1 MKILI
6 ALLLAFSCSVLI
18 ADTDVVTVKGKG
30 SGINETAAL
39 KDAYRDAVETAVGL
53 YVDAEQMV
61 KNDEVVEDQILTQ
74 SNAYIESYD
83 VLKKTMANGVCTIK
97 ILAKVKTKALT
108 KKLST
113 TMKTQTVEVGSGLRN
128 LYAKEVSKK
137 KSGEDGAALLR
148 NVLEKLDPI
157 KQLIDVELTDVEPV
171 VLNKSDDKA
180 NDLRLAYLFKSTVSE
195 ERYFNEFM
203 PQLRDVLTQIAV
215 SKPTKT
221 SLSVSERKLCCQNG
235 RMPLR
240 LRDIKYEDCNKYN
253 DAGFSEAR
261 VSSAELGDMR
271 SGGSVLPHPT
281 VVTLVVKAN
290 KLHTIYTCELF
301 ELDKYAEDVFSKWM
315 QNRINEPY
323 GKDPC
328 VRVSFA
334 DGEDDELAQACVVV
348 GTRRSFTLC
357 AFRDFGRGGEKNY
370 LVLAPWF
377 LGRDPPCFE
386 RYGWREISLPK
397 VALPLVK
404 KIKVDLVK

>member
-6 ALLLAFSCSVLI
+6 ALLLAFSCLALI
-18 ADTDVVTVKGKG
+18 ADMDVVTVKGKG
-30 SGINETAAL
+30 AGINETAAL

-83 VLKKTMANGVCTIK
+83 VLKKSVANGVCTIK
-97 ILAKVKTKALT
+97 ILAKVKTKPLT

-137 KSGEDGAALLR
+137 KSGEDGAALLK
-148 NVLEKLDPI
+148 NVLAKLDPI

-171 VLNKSDDKA
+171 VLNKNDDKA
-180 NDLRLAYLFKSTVSE
+180 NDLKLAYLFKSTISE

-203 PQLRDVLTQIAV
+203 PPLRDVLAQIAV

-221 SLSVSERKLCCQNG
+221 SLSVSERELYCQNG
-235 RMPLR
+235 RRPLR
-240 LRDIKYEDCNKYN
+240 LSDVKYEDTGYH
-253 DAGFSEAR
+253 DACKCVAR

-271 SGGSVLPHPT
+271 GGGSTIPHPV
-281 VVTLVVKAN
+281 VVTLVVKVN
-290 KLHTIYTCELF
+290 KLHTLYTCELF
-301 ELDKYAEDVFSKWM
+301 ELDKHAEDVFSSWIRT
-315 QNRINEPY
+315 RINEPY
-323 GKDPC
+323 GNDPC

-334 DGEDDELAQACVVV
+334 DEGDDELAQASVVV
-348 GTRRSFTLC
+348 GTRRSFSSC
-357 AFRDFGRGGEKNY
+357 AFRDFGRGGGKNY

-377 LGRDPPCFE
+377 VDYACFE
-386 RYGWREISLPK
+386 RYAWRKISLPK
-397 VALPLVK
+397 EALPLVK